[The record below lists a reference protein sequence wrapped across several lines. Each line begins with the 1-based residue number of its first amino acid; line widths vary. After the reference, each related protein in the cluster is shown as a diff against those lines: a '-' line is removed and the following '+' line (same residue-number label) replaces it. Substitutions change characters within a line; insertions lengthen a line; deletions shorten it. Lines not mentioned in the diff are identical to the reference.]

1 MPFVLNNK
9 EQSNLGWL
17 FYKYYFEDSDRIDL
31 KYEEN
36 NRTRDN
42 LANRNETILKRKF
55 EPCDHIFSL
64 KSRHPFPLLKVCYP
78 GLLMGSGYTHEAV
91 FEDKDDK
98 NECLKI
104 GFFFDYS
111 TGMPSLPGHSV
122 KGALR
127 AAFPNHKDEKYIKAK
142 SELIVDLLK
151 ESNVDTLKC
160 FNEYLDKLKISG
172 VAYSDICFAK
182 LLGEIIFEGQEPYG
196 YSNGEFLYEPI
207 SLYKRDIF
215 HDAYIATAGKGD
227 LFLATDYITHHADP
241 LKDPNP
247 VKFLKILPEI
257 KFQFQFDLKD
267 SLISK
272 EAKKELFLRILLD
285 FGIGAKTNVG
295 YGQFEDGSTD
305 AKTENISGRQKQEKK
320 TEVSPFTGKIKQ
332 NEQLEAIVIDPAK
345 KLVKAIINGTETILN
360 MSGNC
365 PAKGSFVLVKINSVN
380 KKNEILQVG
389 FLKQI

>member
-1 MPFVLNNK
+1 MPFVIKNK

-17 FYKYYFEDSDRIDL
+17 FYKYYFEDSDKIDL
-31 KYEEN
+31 KNEEN
-36 NRTRDN
+36 NRLRDT

-64 KSRHPFPLLKVCYP
+64 NSMHPFPLLKVCYP
-78 GLLMGSGYTHEAV
+78 GLLIGSGYTHEAV

-98 NECLKI
+98 NDALKI

-111 TGMPSLPGHSV
+111 TGMPCLPGHSV

-127 AAFPNHKDEKYIKAK
+127 SVFPNHKNEKHIKAK

-151 ESNVDTLKC
+151 KSNVDSVKC
-160 FNEYLDKLKISG
+160 FNEYLDNRKISG
-172 VAYSDICFAK
+172 VAYSDVCFAK

-196 YSNGEFLYEPI
+196 YSNGEFLYEQI
-207 SLYKRDIF
+207 SLYRKDIF
-215 HDAYIATAGKGD
+215 HDAYIENAGAGGF
-227 LFLATDYITHHADP
+227 FLATDYITHHADP

-247 VKFLKILPEI
+247 VKFLKILPEVKI
-257 KFQFQFDLKD
+257 QFQFDLKD
-267 SLISK
+267 GLISK
-272 EAKKELFLRILLD
+272 EAKIKLFHLILLD

-295 YGQFEDGSTD
+295 YGQFEEGFTD
-305 AKTENISGRQKQEKK
+305 VKTEDKSTLQKQGRR
-320 TEVSPFTGKIKQ
+320 TEISSYTGKIKQ
-332 NEQLEAIVIDPAK
+332 NEQIEAIVIDPAK
-345 KLVKAIINGTETILN
+345 KLVKAIIHGTETILN
-360 MSGNC
+360 LSGNC
-365 PAKGSFVLVKINSVN
+365 PAKDAIILAKINSVN